1 MAFDVIIIS
10 ITNIKLAIKFPDV
23 DRESEKV
30 EKVRK
35 KEVFSFSYNFLLA
48 NFSSRILLP
57 VHFLMKI
64 EGNEKCHACPRVLA
78 SVVFHYSGIPLL
90 FRHSAVVP

>member
-35 KEVFSFSYNFLLA
+35 KVFSFSYNFLLT
-48 NFSSRILLP
+48 NISSRILLP